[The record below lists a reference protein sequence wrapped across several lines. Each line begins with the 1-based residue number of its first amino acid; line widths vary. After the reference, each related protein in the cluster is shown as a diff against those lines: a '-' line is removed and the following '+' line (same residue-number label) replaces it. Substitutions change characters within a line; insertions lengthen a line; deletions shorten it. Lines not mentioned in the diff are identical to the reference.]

1 MDKFTHHYR
10 RTLRRLALAALVL
23 LCALSTGC
31 TALTNPIADGI
42 PVRLLPPEIL
52 GPTKTNYQTVPL
64 SLLRQPQPDAYKLDT
79 GDVLGIYVEGYL
91 GEKNVPTYT
100 PPLVQNR

>member
-1 MDKFTHHYR
+1 MDKHPLHAGPPPR
-10 RTLRRLALAALVL
+10 ARLRASWVGIIVAV
-23 LCALSTGC
+23 CALSTGC

-52 GPTKTNYQTVPL
+52 GPTKTNYHTVPL

-100 PPLVQNR
+100 PP